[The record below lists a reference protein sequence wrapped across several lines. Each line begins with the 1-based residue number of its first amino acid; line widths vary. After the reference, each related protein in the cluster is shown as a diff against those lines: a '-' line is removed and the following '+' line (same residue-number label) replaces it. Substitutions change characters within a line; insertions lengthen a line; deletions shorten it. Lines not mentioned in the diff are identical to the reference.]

1 MELIQLPGPGCPGQ
15 TEWVGPEQAQ
25 PQASTSSQGLGERG
39 GAWWVSWLPS
49 LSRGPVQS
57 AVIEIDWM
65 LFFLLQM

>member
-1 MELIQLPGPGCPGQ
+1 MELIQVPGPVSPCQ
-15 TEWVGPEQAQ
+15 TEWVGPNQAQ
-25 PQASTSSQGLGERG
+25 PQASGSSQGLGERG
-39 GAWWVSWLPS
+39 GAWGFSWLPS